1 MANDMGEFL
10 DTWVNKV
17 EKGMKLSAED
27 KAKITAPVLVLKPL
41 VKFCMIARQ
50 EAMKSIREDVLL
62 VMQMLN
68 MEIPIVRLSTCKTRL
83 LTKLDIPQIRL
94 ILAIQMWALKESI
107 MIF

>member
-1 MANDMGEFL
+1 MAKDMGEFL
-10 DTWVNKV
+10 ENWIDSV

-27 KAKITAPVLVLKPL
+27 KAKITGAG
-41 VKFCMIARQ
+41 A
-50 EAMKSIREDVLL
+50 EAFRREGDLL
-62 VMQMLN
+62 VMQMPN
-68 MEIPIVRLSTCKTRL
+68 IEILIVRLSTCKTRL